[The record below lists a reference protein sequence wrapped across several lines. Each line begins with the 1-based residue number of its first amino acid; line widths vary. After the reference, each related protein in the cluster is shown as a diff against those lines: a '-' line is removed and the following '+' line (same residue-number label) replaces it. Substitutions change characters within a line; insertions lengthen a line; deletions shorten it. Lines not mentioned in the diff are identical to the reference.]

1 MKIAVR
7 TATWTLCAGR
17 KKENREKKKKIRR
30 EKKRRKINLGKFPTL
45 KFFWGNKNK

>member
-30 EKKRRKINLGKFPTL
+30 EKKRKKKKLGEISNSEIVL
-45 KFFWGNKNK
+45 GE

>member
-30 EKKRRKINLGKFPTL
+30 EKKMK
-45 KFFWGNKNK
+45 KNKLGEISNSEIFLGE